1 MICLYHAKEIDAT
14 DASYDAE
21 DIMQRTV
28 TCGALRALVAGRA
41 EIVLLDVRRRPAF
54 EADPGLIP
62 GAVWKDPEQVAS
74 WAADQSQ
81 DMPVVAYCVH
91 GHEVS
96 RGVVDL
102 LRALGFEAAVLEG
115 GIEAWKAAG
124 GPLVRSDQAR

>member
-1 MICLYHAKEIDAT
+1 
-14 DASYDAE
+14 
-21 DIMQRTV
+21 MQRTV

-62 GAVWKDPEQVAS
+62 GAVWKDPEQVAT
-74 WAADQSQ
+74 WAADQTK
-81 DMPVVAYCVH
+81 DLPVVAYCVH

-102 LRALGFEAAVLEG
+102 LRALGIEAALLEG
-115 GIEAWKAAG
+115 GVEAWKAAG
-124 GPLVRSDQAR
+124 GWVTPPEADGPEQAG